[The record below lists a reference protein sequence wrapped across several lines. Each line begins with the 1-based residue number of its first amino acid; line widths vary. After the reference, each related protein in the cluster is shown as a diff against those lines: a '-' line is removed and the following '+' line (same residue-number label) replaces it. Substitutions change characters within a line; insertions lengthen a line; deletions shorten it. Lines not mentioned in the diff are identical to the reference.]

1 MTLKIFRRGSAR
13 CIGLLSAFITIL
25 LCLYYISM
33 GQPSTPPKDYH
44 ALGQSGKFESSHAKK
59 HESFKLTLEKREN
72 SSKFNRKTE
81 WKHCSALQERPTNIT
96 TSNEFSRF
104 EFQVCKL
111 TSLFSK
117 INILKYTFSLSGFEQ
132 KSIGTRRSKTSS
144 KESSRTQG
152 GLL

>member
-44 ALGQSGKFESSHAKK
+44 SLGQSGKFDSSHQNKK

-72 SSKFNRKTE
+72 SSKSNKKIE
-81 WKHCSALQERPTNIT
+81 WKHCTQLQERLTNIT
-96 TSNEFSRF
+96 TYNEFSKF
-104 EFQVCKL
+104 DFQV
-111 TSLFSK
+111 
-117 INILKYTFSLSGFEQ
+117 
-132 KSIGTRRSKTSS
+132 
-144 KESSRTQG
+144 
-152 GLL
+152 